1 MGRSFFPERY
11 HMQINLIDL
20 AKPKFE
26 LNKKLYRRVVS
37 TYDNEIHSAI
47 AFTPRRSEIV
57 IRREWK
63 AVGAFSNQPPRE
75 VSAIEVIYFDHDD
88 KSGPGVPEDMLFLT
102 PNEAF
107 GITAK

>member
-1 MGRSFFPERY
+1 
-11 HMQINLIDL
+11 MQINLIDL

-26 LNKKLYRRVVS
+26 LNKKLYRRIMRGG
-37 TYDNEIHSAI
+37 YDEIASVTV
-47 AFTPRRSEIV
+47 FTPRRSEIV

-63 AVGAFSNQPPRE
+63 IPGAFSNQPPRE
-75 VSAIEVIYFDHDD
+75 VSNIEVIYFDRDD

-107 GITAK
+107 GIAAK